1 MIGEPAA
8 CGSSTYQGNDDVPCN
23 RGNNAWAWGVFLFY
37 GPLWVCVI
45 GCTYSMVVL
54 YLHVRKTHAKSR
66 SYTRAIRGMRHSANR
81 SGADT
86 SKVAHQAILYSLTF
100 LITWMPSTLWSV
112 STWFNWSAYGLDLA
126 AAIAE
131 PLQGLWNFL
140 IFLKSRPRT
149 RIRIRQALHKVFPW
163 VHPLPPS
170 RRNSSHQGSSLRE
183 GSHNVD
189 SRSYS
194 IVSTL
199 MNIKIWRSSANI
211 SSELG
216 STMNSKQWMVKK
228 SEEDTSI
235 RPFGDGPERSK
246 VDVIDDGEDD
256 IDGPACDEI
265 EEAILH
271 NIPLSN
277 IFEMSDSSS
286 NGSVGEASF
295 LKEADDADN
304 TEIGTNAD
312 DKEEEADGTNE
323 AKNIE
328 QSTDFDTCSPQNSAT
343 AIGPDS
349 PSAQGS
355 EHAEVRKIHSRMG
368 AEDCRGCDSSK
379 LPRGTIEETD
389 ISASSDVGNLKIEN
403 LEDSGNSFDSA
414 SSLASDDPIIGE
426 MLAKPK
432 KAPAR

>member
-1 MIGEPAA
+1 MIGEPVA
-8 CGSSTYQGNDDVPCN
+8 CGSSTFQGNDDVPCD

-54 YLHVRKTHAKSR
+54 YLHVKKTHAKSR
-66 SYTRAIRGMRHSANR
+66 SYSRAIRGMRHSANR

-149 RIRIRQALHKVFPW
+149 RIKIRQALHKVIPW
-163 VHPLPPS
+163 VNPLPPS
-170 RRNSSHQGSSLRE
+170 QRDSSHRGSSLRDS
-183 GSHNVD
+183 SHHD
-189 SRSYS
+189 SSPYS
-194 IVSTL
+194 LISTL
-199 MNIKIWRSSANI
+199 MNIKVWL
-211 SSELG
+211 SSEPG
-216 STMNSKQWMVKK
+216 STLNSKQWMVKK
-228 SEEDTSI
+228 SEEDISI

-246 VDVIDDGEDD
+246 VDVIDDGIDD

-295 LKEADDADN
+295 LEADDADSK
-304 TEIGTNAD
+304 EMGTIVEN
-312 DKEEEADGTNE
+312 KEEESDGADE
-323 AKNIE
+323 AANIE
-328 QSTDFDTCSPQNSAT
+328 QSADFDKSSPQSQSA

-349 PSAQGS
+349 PSAQES
-355 EHAEVRKIHSRMG
+355 ENAEVQKIHASVG
-368 AEDCRGCDSSK
+368 AEDCPGCDSSK
-379 LPRGTIEETD
+379 TPRRTTEETD
-389 ISASSDVGNLKIEN
+389 ISASSEVGNLTIEQ
-403 LEDSGNSFDSA
+403 LEDSRSSFESA

-432 KAPAR
+432 KAPTR